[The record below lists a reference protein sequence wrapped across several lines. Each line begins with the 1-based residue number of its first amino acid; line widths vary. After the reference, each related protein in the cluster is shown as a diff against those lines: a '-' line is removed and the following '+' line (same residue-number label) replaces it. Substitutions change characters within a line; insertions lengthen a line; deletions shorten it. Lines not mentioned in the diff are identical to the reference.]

1 MRSFF
6 GSLFFRGSCSAV
18 AVIGVAVTG
27 VDAADPASP
36 WSTDSSSVVGDFAV
50 MTDLEP
56 LSQIAALRR
65 DDLSASAATSVV
77 KASAAAADTQL
88 RSSVP
93 AANRSRSLFGSGEVF
108 VNSAA
113 VLPLLVADLEPPV
126 VPVTR
131 PLSGRLVGAR
141 PSLPINRAPLPL
153 TWVPLS
159 QRTAK

>member
-18 AVIGVAVTG
+18 AVIGVAVNG

-36 WSTDSSSVVGDFAV
+36 WSTNSSSVVGDFAV

-56 LSQIAALRR
+56 LSQIAAMRR
-65 DDLSASAATSVV
+65 DDLTASASTV
-77 KASAAAADTQL
+77 KISTAADTQL

-93 AANRSRSLFGSGEVF
+93 AANRSRSLFGGGEVF
-108 VNSAA
+108 ANSAA
-113 VLPLLVADLEPPV
+113 VLPLLVADLEPPIA
-126 VPVTR
+126 PVSR

-141 PSLPINRAPLPL
+141 PSLPINVAPLPL
-153 TWVPLS
+153 TWVPPS

>member
-6 GSLFFRGSCSAV
+6 GSLFFHGSCSAL
-18 AVIGVAVTG
+18 AVVGVAVSST
-27 VDAADPASP
+27 DAAEPASP
-36 WSTDSSSVVGDFAV
+36 WTSNSSSVVGDFAV

-65 DDLSASAATSVV
+65 DDLSTSASLSVV
-77 KASAAAADTQL
+77 KTSAAADTQL

-93 AANRSRSLFGSGEVF
+93 AANRSQSLFGTGEVF
-108 VNSAA
+108 ANSAA
-113 VLPLLVADLEPPV
+113 VLPLLVADLEPPIG
-126 VPVTR
+126 PVSR

-141 PSLPINRAPLPL
+141 PSLPINRSPL

-159 QRTAK
+159 QRTSK